1 MELLRLWCLA
11 WAWSLESGDNCHRML
26 PMSVQRHTFLD
37 QVPSANNKMR
47 RETQDVNLQVGDVG
61 EGGGR
66 WQKLLE
72 VLEHLA

>member
-1 MELLRLWCLA
+1 
-11 WAWSLESGDNCHRML
+11 
-26 PMSVQRHTFLD
+26 MSVQRHTFLD